1 MNCRTAINR
10 RRCGALGFTLMEL
23 MVVVVM
29 IGIMTALIIPEM
41 KGTYEDALLRSTGR
55 KLVSVIQLANS
66 RAITRSQIQRVRIDS
81 REGRVSIEG
90 GSAKGQANNANND
103 LPGNDG
109 RLDSRITVEVKQA
122 GEEPSQAP
130 DAATSFVSGDDLG
143 KRGQE
148 QTITLYPDGTADA
161 VDVVLRDREGFRL
174 GLRINPVTARVQ
186 SIELQRQ

>member
-1 MNCRTAINR
+1 MNCRTAISR
-10 RRCGALGFTLMEL
+10 RSCGASGFTLMEL

-41 KGTYEDALLRSTGR
+41 KGTYEGALLRSTGR
-55 KLVSVIQLANS
+55 KLMSVIQLANS

-81 REGRVSIEG
+81 KDGRVSIEG
-90 GSAKGQANNANND
+90 GSAKGQANNTSND
-103 LPGNDG
+103 LPGGDG
-109 RLDSRITVEVKQA
+109 KLDSRITIEIKPA
-122 GEEPSQAP
+122 GEEPSESP
-130 DAATSFVSGDDLG
+130 GAAASFVSGDDLG

-161 VDVVLRDREGFRL
+161 VEIVLRDREGFRL
-174 GLRINPVTARVQ
+174 GLRINPITARVQ

>member
-55 KLVSVIQLANS
+55 KLVSVIRLANS

-90 GSAKGQANNANND
+90 GSAKGQANNANNE
-103 LPGNDG
+103 LPGGDG
-109 RLDSRITVEVKQA
+109 KLDSRITVEIKQA
-122 GEEPSQAP
+122 GDGPSESS
-130 DAATSFVSGDDLG
+130 DAVPGFVSGDDLG
-143 KRGQE
+143 KRSQE
-148 QTITLYPDGTADA
+148 QTITLYPDGTAEA
-161 VDVVLRDREGFRL
+161 VEIVLRDREGFRL
-174 GLRINPVTARVQ
+174 GLRINPITARVQ

>member
-1 MNCRTAINR
+1 MKRRTAISC
-10 RRCGALGFTLMEL
+10 RRCGASGFTLMEL

-29 IGIMTALIIPEM
+29 IGIMTALIIPEI

-55 KLVSVIQLANS
+55 KLMSVIQLANS

-81 REGRVSIEG
+81 KDGRVSIEG
-90 GSAKGQANNANND
+90 GSAKGQANNTSND
-103 LPGNDG
+103 LPGGDG
-109 RLDSRITVEVKQA
+109 KLDSRITIEIKPA
-122 GEEPSQAP
+122 GEEPSESP
-130 DAATSFVSGDDLG
+130 GAAASFVSGDDLG

-161 VDVVLRDREGFRL
+161 VEIVLRDREGFRL
-174 GLRINPVTARVQ
+174 GLRINPITARVQ

>member
-1 MNCRTAINR
+1 MKRRAAIDC
-10 RRCGALGFTLMEL
+10 RRCGASGFTLMEL

-55 KLVSVIQLANS
+55 KLVSTIQLANS

-81 REGRVSIEG
+81 RDGRVSIEG
-90 GSAKGQANNANND
+90 GSAKGQANNTSND
-103 LPGNDG
+103 LPGGDG
-109 RLDSRITVEVKQA
+109 KLDSRITIEIKPA
-122 GEEPSQAP
+122 GEEPSESP
-130 DAATSFVSGDDLG
+130 GAAASFVSGDDLG

-161 VDVVLRDREGFRL
+161 VEIVLRDREGFRL
-174 GLRINPVTARVQ
+174 GLRINPITARVQ

>member
-1 MNCRTAINR
+1 MKRRTAISC
-10 RRCGALGFTLMEL
+10 RRCGASGFTLMEL

-41 KGTYEDALLRSTGR
+41 KGTYEGALLRSTGR
-55 KLVSVIQLANS
+55 KLMSVIQLANS

-81 REGRVSIEG
+81 KDGRVSIEG
-90 GSAKGQANNANND
+90 GSAKGQANNTSND
-103 LPGNDG
+103 LPGGDG
-109 RLDSRITVEVKQA
+109 KLDSRITIEIKPA
-122 GEEPSQAP
+122 GEEPSESPGAV
-130 DAATSFVSGDDLG
+130 ASFVSGDDLG

-161 VDVVLRDREGFRL
+161 VEIVLRDREGFRL
-174 GLRINPVTARVQ
+174 GLRINPITARVQ

>member
-1 MNCRTAINR
+1 MKRRTAISC
-10 RRCGALGFTLMEL
+10 RRCGASGFTLMEL

-41 KGTYEDALLRSTGR
+41 KGTYEGALLRSTGR
-55 KLVSVIQLANS
+55 KLMSVIQLANS

-81 REGRVSIEG
+81 KDGRVSIEG
-90 GSAKGQANNANND
+90 GSAKGQANNTSND
-103 LPGNDG
+103 LPGGDG
-109 RLDSRITVEVKQA
+109 KLDSRITIEIKPA
-122 GEEPSQAP
+122 GEEPSESP
-130 DAATSFVSGDDLG
+130 GAAASFVSGDDLG

-161 VDVVLRDREGFRL
+161 VEIVLRDREGFRL
-174 GLRINPVTARVQ
+174 GLRINPITARVQ

>member
-1 MNCRTAINR
+1 MKGRTAISC
-10 RRCGALGFTLMEL
+10 RRCGASGFTLMEL

-41 KGTYEDALLRSTGR
+41 KGTYEGALLRSTGR
-55 KLVSVIQLANS
+55 KLMSVIQLANS

-81 REGRVSIEG
+81 KDGRVSIEG
-90 GSAKGQANNANND
+90 GSAKGQANNTSND
-103 LPGNDG
+103 LPGGDG
-109 RLDSRITVEVKQA
+109 KLDSRITIEIKQA
-122 GEEPSQAP
+122 GEEPSESP
-130 DAATSFVSGDDLG
+130 GAAASFVSGDDLG

-161 VDVVLRDREGFRL
+161 VEIVLRDREGFRL
-174 GLRINPVTARVQ
+174 GLRINPITARVQ

>member
-1 MNCRTAINR
+1 MKRRTAISC
-10 RRCGALGFTLMEL
+10 RRCGASGFTLMEL

-55 KLVSVIQLANS
+55 KLMSVIQLANS

-81 REGRVSIEG
+81 KDGRVSIEG
-90 GSAKGQANNANND
+90 GSAKGQANNTSND
-103 LPGNDG
+103 LPGGDG
-109 RLDSRITVEVKQA
+109 KLDSRITIEIKPA
-122 GEEPSQAP
+122 GEEPSESP
-130 DAATSFVSGDDLG
+130 GAAASFVSGDDLG

-161 VDVVLRDREGFRL
+161 VEIVLRDREGFRL
-174 GLRINPVTARVQ
+174 GLRINPITARVQ